1 VGVCS
6 AVPVCS
12 ARVQGVSNVQ
22 AAVRM
27 QGTFRTSR
35 SQSRSGKGL
44 SQILSEP
51 MFSSSAKSPIA
62 AAHACSAC
70 ATTQA
75 HSLGSR
81 TGVSETRTALS
92 PVG

>member
-1 VGVCS
+1 M
-6 AVPVCS
+6 
-12 ARVQGVSNVQ
+12 SNVH
-22 AAVRM
+22 AAVHM
-27 QGTFRTSR
+27 QCAFRTSR

-70 ATTQA
+70 ATTHA

-81 TGVSETRTALS
+81 MGVSESRTALS

>member
-1 VGVCS
+1 MCTSS
-6 AVPVCS
+6 ACAVHVQCVP
-12 ARVQGVSNVQ
+12 NVQ
-22 AAVRM
+22 AAVHM
-27 QGTFRTSR
+27 QCTFRTSR

-62 AAHACSAC
+62 AAQACSAC

-81 TGVSETRTALS
+81 TGVSESRTALS